1 MGQLT
6 VERCYRCC
14 KELTRRII
22 IIERMTMMMMS
33 FPPFGQMTSV
43 TGLKSLQRAFNN
55 KVKPYNREKTL
66 KRQC

>member
-1 MGQLT
+1 MMAMMMM
-6 VERCYRCC
+6 V
-14 KELTRRII
+14 
-22 IIERMTMMMMS
+22 MMMS
-33 FPPFGQMTSV
+33 FHPFGQMTSV